1 MKSYEK
7 AAAQVVLFN
16 NSDVITTSG
25 KYYCLEGFDIP
36 GSGCQDRVHDGQVM

>member
-7 AAAQVVLFN
+7 AVAQVVLFN

-25 KYYCLEGFDIP
+25 NYYCKEGFDIP
-36 GSGCQDRVHDGQVM
+36 GSGCSDRVHDGQVM

>member
-7 AAAQVVLFN
+7 AAAEVILFN

-25 KYYCLEGFDIP
+25 NDCPHWSNQNGVSCYYDLGE
-36 GSGCQDRVHDGQVM
+36 VY

>member
-25 KYYCLEGFDIP
+25 NYYCKEPARAAVIVYTTDK
-36 GSGCQDRVHDGQVM
+36 

>member
-16 NSDVITTSG
+16 NSDMITTSG
-25 KYYCLEGFDIP
+25 NYYCKEGFDIP
-36 GSGCQDRVHDGQVM
+36 GSGCSDRVHDGQVM